1 MSPRGP
7 NLSVR
12 VSALNEALAAG
23 RGRIP
28 ATDLERTRRVVDHAR
43 ERLELSPYHVVV
55 ALAGATGSGKSSL
68 LNALARENIA
78 EVGLRRPTTGQP
90 VAAVWGPHGAG
101 PLLDWLGVDTRWTGS
116 GSGALPA
123 GLVLIDLPDHDSVVA
138 EHRLRADRLLER
150 VDLFVW
156 VTDPQKYADAALH
169 GPYLRAYHGHAA
181 VTVLVLNQTDRLTQA
196 ETDLCVADLR
206 RLAIADGL
214 GRVPVLPVSA
224 ATGAGVDALRTLL
237 ADTVERQTAMSARLI
252 ADVRA
257 EATRLAHACG
267 DGIPPRARAAA
278 RDELVSALEDAAGVA
293 TVVEAVRGSAQR
305 RGRAATGWPP
315 TRWLTR
321 LRSDPLR
328 RLHLGASVP
337 RPGGAS
343 ANVRPELERTSLP
356 APSAAAHA
364 RASIAVREYTDAAT
378 AGAPQI
384 WVLAARAR
392 VRAADLPDALDQ
404 AVAGTRL
411 DAERRPAWWRAV
423 GTAQWV
429 LLAALGV
436 GVAWLAGLAVLGAL
450 GLAGVTGQSASL
462 GPTVG
467 SVPLPTVL
475 ALGGALAGILL
486 ALGARLA
493 CVVTARRTAARA
505 RARLRAAVARV
516 ADDHLVKPVG
526 EEMSALDRCRAGAR
540 MAAA

>member
-23 RGRIP
+23 RGRLP
-28 ATDLERTRRVVDHAR
+28 VADLERTRRVVDHAR

-68 LNALARENIA
+68 LNALAREEVAN
-78 EVGLRRPTTGQP
+78 VGLRRPTTSQP
-90 VAAVWGPHGAG
+90 IAAVWGAHNAG
-101 PLLDWLGVDTRWTGS
+101 PLLDWLGVEARWEGTA
-116 GSGALPA
+116 SGALPT

-138 EHRLRADRLLER
+138 DHRLRADRLLER

-169 GPYLRAYHGHAA
+169 GPYLRAHHGHAA
-181 VTVLVLNQTDRLTQA
+181 VTVLVLNQVDRLTPA

-206 RLAIADGL
+206 RLASADGL

-224 ATGAGVDALRTLL
+224 VTGAGVDALRTLL
-237 ADTVERQTAMSARLI
+237 ADTVERQVAMSARLI

-257 EATRLAHACG
+257 EAARLAHACG
-267 DGIPPRARAAA
+267 DGIPPKARVAA
-278 RDELVSALEDAAGVA
+278 RDELVSALEEAAGVA
-293 TVVEAVRGSAQR
+293 TVVEAVRVSAQR
-305 RGRAATGWPP
+305 RGRAATGWPL

-328 RLHLGASVP
+328 RLHLGAAAALP
-337 RPGGAS
+337 AAP
-343 ANVRPELERTSLP
+343 RPELVRTSLP
-356 APSAAAHA
+356 APSAAARA
-364 RASIAVREYTDAAT
+364 RASIAVRDYTDAAT
-378 AGAPQI
+378 AGAPQA

-392 VRAADLPDALDQ
+392 VDAADLPDALDQ
-404 AVAGTRL
+404 AIAGTRL
-411 DAERRPAWWRAV
+411 DAERRPAWWGV
-423 GTAQWV
+423 IGMAQWV
-429 LLAALGV
+429 LLAALGS

-450 GLAGVTGQSASL
+450 GLAGVTGQSAAL

-475 ALGGALAGILL
+475 ALGGAVAGILL
-486 ALGARLA
+486 ALAARLGCA
-493 CVVTARRTAARA
+493 LTARRTAARA

-516 ADDHLVKPVG
+516 ADDHLVTPVG